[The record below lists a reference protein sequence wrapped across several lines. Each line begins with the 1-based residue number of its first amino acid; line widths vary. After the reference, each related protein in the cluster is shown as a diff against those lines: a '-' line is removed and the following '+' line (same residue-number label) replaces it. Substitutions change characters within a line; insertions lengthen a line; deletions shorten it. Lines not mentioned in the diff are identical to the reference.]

1 MTQTPIGRRHEIE
14 AADLFAQWLRAFAA
28 SVEQAEPD
36 RISAFFAADGTWR
49 DVLSFTWGYRTF
61 EGRPAI
67 EAALRQTLAPTKP
80 TRVRLADGRSPAK
93 WVRRAGA
100 DTVEGFFDFET
111 AAGPGTGFV
120 QLLPDEER
128 PAASTIRIGLTS
140 QQGLADYPE
149 QVGANRPTGLHWS
162 YTFAGDNWK
171 DERIGALDLA
181 RRAPE
186 VLVVGAGQS
195 GLALAARLRVLGVD
209 AIVVEANPRVGD
221 NWRNRYHSLTLHNE
235 SWVNHLPYM
244 PFPDSWPAYVPK
256 DKIAE
261 WLEYYA
267 EAMEID
273 VFTST
278 RFVSA
283 DRDQAGGSWEVI
295 LSGKNDETIRLSV
308 PHIAWATGAVS
319 GTPYMPAMPGL
330 ENYRGEVIHSSA
342 FLGGPGY
349 AGRRAVVLGTGN
361 SGHDVAQDLYC
372 NGAKSVSL
380 VQRGPTTVVSLT
392 PSSALVYSAFAER
405 PTEDADLFVLTTPYR
420 VMRDGYQR
428 MVRRTRE
435 LDAELLK
442 GLEAVGFRTDEGAD
456 DTGWHMKYLRRGGGY
471 YINVGASQL
480 VANGSIALLNA
491 SQIEGFTQSGL
502 HLADGTQ
509 LEADLVVFATGFESQ
524 ASTIARA
531 FGAEVSRRVG
541 QIWDIDDEGYMN
553 GMWRKTGQE
562 GFWIMGGSLLEARI
576 WSRFLALQLV
586 AALRGIEATR

>member
-1 MTQTPIGRRHEIE
+1 MTQTTSGRRHAIE
-14 AADLFAQWLRAFAA
+14 ATDLFAQWLSAFAA
-28 SVEQAEPD
+28 SVEQAD
-36 RISAFFAADGTWR
+36 AGRISGFFAPDGTWR

-80 TRVRLADGRSPAK
+80 TRVRVADGRSPAK

-100 DTVEGFFDFET
+100 DTVEGFFDFDT
-111 AAGPGTGFV
+111 AVGPGAGFV
-120 QLLPDEER
+120 QLLPDEGQ
-128 PAASTIRIGLTS
+128 PAASTVRIGLTS
-140 QQGLADYPE
+140 LQGLAEYPE
-149 QVGANRPTGLHWS
+149 QVGANRPTGLRWS

-181 RRAPE
+181 KRTPE

-209 AIVVEANPRVGD
+209 AIVVEANPRIGD

-256 DKIAE
+256 DKIAD

-267 EAMEID
+267 EAMEAD

-283 DRDQAGGSWEVI
+283 NRDQAADKWNVI
-295 LSGKNDETIRLSV
+295 LSGKDGETTGLSV
-308 PHIAWATGAVS
+308 PHIVWATGAVS
-319 GTPYMPAMPGL
+319 GTPHVPRMPGL
-330 ENYRGEVIHSSA
+330 GIYKGEVVHSSA
-342 FLGGPGY
+342 FPGGPGY
-349 AGRRAVVLGTGN
+349 AGRRAVVFGTGT
-361 SGHDVAQDLYC
+361 SGHDVAQDLYS
-372 NGAKSVSL
+372 NGASVSL

-405 PTEDADLFVLTTPYR
+405 PTEDADLFVLAAPYK
-420 VMRDGYQR
+420 VLRDGYQR

-435 LDAELLK
+435 LDAELHE

-456 DTGWHMKYLRRGGGY
+456 ETGWHMKYLRRGGGY

-480 VANGSIALLNA
+480 VANGSIGLLNA
-491 SQIEGFTQSGL
+491 SQIEGFTQSGVRL
-502 HLADGTQ
+502 TDGEE

-524 ASTIARA
+524 SSTIARA
-531 FGAEVSRRVG
+531 FGAEVSQKVG

-553 GMWRKTGQE
+553 GTWRQTGQE

-586 AALRGIEATR
+586 TALRGIETTR